1 MAKGKKT
8 GGRDF
13 YKGHK
18 LTPPGPGRPAVS
30 PQIKAIKQL
39 NATKLA
45 EMLNEFINM
54 DKEAL
59 IAKSKDP
66 STTVF
71 ELIICSILK
80 NAYDKG
86 DQQRINF
93 ILDRLVGK
101 VKDQVEHTGDGFK
114 IILEDYL
121 SKKDD

>member
-8 GGRDF
+8 GGRDWQ
-13 YKGHK
+13 KGMIQK
-18 LTPPGPGRPAVS
+18 AGPGRPAVS

-45 EMLNEFINM
+45 ELLNEFINM

-101 VKDQVEHTGDGFK
+101 VKDQVEHSGDGFK

-121 SKKDD
+121 SKKDT

>member
-1 MAKGKKT
+1 MAKGFKT
-8 GGRDF
+8 GGKDF
-13 YKGHK
+13 VKGVVTNPK
-18 LTPPGPGRPAVS
+18 GRPKVS
-30 PQIKAIKQL
+30 SQLKEIKQL
-39 NATKLA
+39 NATRLA
-45 EMLNEFINM
+45 ELLNEFINM

-59 IAKSKDP
+59 IAKSKNP

-101 VKDQVEHTGDGFK
+101 VKDQVEHSGDGFK

>member
-1 MAKGKKT
+1 MAKGRKT

-18 LTPPGPGRPAVS
+18 LTPPGPGRPAVT
-30 PQIKAIKQL
+30 PEIKATRQL
-39 NATKLA
+39 NTQELVRI
-45 EMLNEFINM
+45 LNELVHA
-54 DKEAL
+54 DKETL
-59 IAKSKDP
+59 IAKTKDP
-66 STTVF
+66 KTTVF

-86 DQQRINF
+86 DQQRISF

-101 VKDQVEHTGDGFK
+101 VKEQVEHTGDGFK

-121 SKKDD
+121 SKKE

>member
-1 MAKGKKT
+1 MAKGFKT

-13 YKGHK
+13 VKGVVTNPK
-18 LTPPGPGRPAVS
+18 GRPKVS
-30 PQIKAIKQL
+30 SQLKEIKQL
-39 NATKLA
+39 NATRLA
-45 EMLNEFINM
+45 ELLNEFINM

-101 VKDQVEHTGDGFK
+101 VKDQVEHSGDGFK

-121 SKKDD
+121 SKKDT

>member
-1 MAKGKKT
+1 MAKGFKT

-13 YKGHK
+13 KKGHNA
-18 LTPPGPGRPAVS
+18 PGPGRPAVS
-30 PQIKAIKQL
+30 KELQATRQL
-39 NATKLA
+39 NSSELVRI
-45 EMLNEFINM
+45 LNELVHA
-54 DKEAL
+54 DKETL
-59 IAKSKDP
+59 ITKTKDP
-66 STTVF
+66 KTTVF

-101 VKDQVEHTGDGFK
+101 VKDQVEHSGDGFK
-114 IILEDYL
+114 IILEDYS

>member
-1 MAKGKKT
+1 MAKGCKT
-8 GGRDF
+8 GGKDF
-13 YKGHK
+13 VKGVVTNPK
-18 LTPPGPGRPAVS
+18 GRPKVS
-30 PQIKAIKQL
+30 SQLKEIKQL
-39 NATKLA
+39 NATRLA
-45 EMLNEFINM
+45 ELLNEFINM

-59 IAKSKDP
+59 IAKSKNP

-101 VKDQVEHTGDGFK
+101 VKDQVEHSGDGFK

>member
-1 MAKGKKT
+1 MAKGFKS

-13 YKGHK
+13 VKGVVTNPK
-18 LTPPGPGRPAVS
+18 GRPKVS
-30 PQIKAIKQL
+30 SQLKEIKQL
-39 NATKLA
+39 NATRLA
-45 EMLNEFINM
+45 ELLNEFINM

-59 IAKSKDP
+59 IAKSKNP

-101 VKDQVEHTGDGFK
+101 VKDQVEHSGDGFK

>member
-1 MAKGKKT
+1 MAKGFKT

-13 YKGHK
+13 VKGVVTNPK
-18 LTPPGPGRPAVS
+18 GRPKVS
-30 PQIKAIKQL
+30 SQLKEIKQL
-39 NATKLA
+39 NATRLA
-45 EMLNEFINM
+45 ELLNEFINM

>member
-1 MAKGKKT
+1 MAKGFKT

-13 YKGHK
+13 VKGVVTNPK
-18 LTPPGPGRPAVS
+18 GRPKVS
-30 PQIKAIKQL
+30 SQLKEIKQL
-39 NATKLA
+39 NATRLA
-45 EMLNEFINM
+45 ELLNEFINM

-101 VKDQVEHTGDGFK
+101 VKDQVEHSGDGFK

-121 SKKDD
+121 SKKDA

>member
-1 MAKGKKT
+1 MAKGFKT

-13 YKGHK
+13 VKGVV
-18 LTPPGPGRPAVS
+18 TNPNGRPKVS
-30 PQIKAIKQL
+30 SQLKEIKQL
-39 NATKLA
+39 NATRLA
-45 EMLNEFINM
+45 ELLNEFINM

>member
-1 MAKGKKT
+1 MAKGFKT

-13 YKGHK
+13 VKGVVTNPK
-18 LTPPGPGRPAVS
+18 GRPKVS
-30 PQIKAIKQL
+30 SQLKEIKQL
-39 NATKLA
+39 NATRLA
-45 EMLNEFINM
+45 ELLNEFINM

-101 VKDQVEHTGDGFK
+101 VKDQVEHTSDGFK